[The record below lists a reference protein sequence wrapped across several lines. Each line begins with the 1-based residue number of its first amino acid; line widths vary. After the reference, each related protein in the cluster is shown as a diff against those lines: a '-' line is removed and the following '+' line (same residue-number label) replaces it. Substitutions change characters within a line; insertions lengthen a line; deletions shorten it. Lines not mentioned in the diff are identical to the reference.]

1 MATNENKWDKLT
13 NIPNEYKEDSGIAQK
28 AILEIQQRQTK
39 KAKVNFFARSWKKML
54 AVCTSVALF
63 FGLGIGMYFSERRSG
78 EETPNVPQAP
88 MVVYYDRELLQ
99 VNKVADVEVFLESI
113 HRDILYFSENSTT
126 RCASIAE
133 TEEPAYLMQDM
144 LYVGGSGF
152 DQVNLKIV
160 LLENAIFD
168 FEELFEE
175 LTYSIELNQ
184 ISILYQP
191 TINIEDNQQTI
202 YAKMGYDGNMY
213 YFSIISN
220 GEPES
225 VVKQYVELLLD

>member
-54 AVCTSVALF
+54 AVSTSIALF
-63 FGLGIGMYFSERRSG
+63 IGIGLGVYLSGQRSQDDS
-78 EETPNVPQAP
+78 PNAPQVPII
-88 MVVYYDRELLQ
+88 VYYDRDLLKM
-99 VNKVADVEVFLESI
+99 NKVADVESFLDGI
-113 HRDILYFSENSTT
+113 HKDVLYFSNNVTT
-126 RCASIAE
+126 RCAVIAE

-144 LYVGGSGF
+144 LYIGSNGF

-160 LLENAIFD
+160 LLENAAFD

-175 LTYSIELNQ
+175 LTYSIEFNE

-191 TINIEDNQQTI
+191 TINLESNQQTI
-202 YAKMGYDGNMY
+202 YAKMGYNENMY

-220 GEPES
+220 GEPEL

>member
-13 NIPNEYKEDSGIAQK
+13 NIPNEYKENSGIAQK

-39 KAKVNFFARSWKKML
+39 KTKVNFFARSWKKIL
-54 AVCTSVALF
+54 AVSTSIALF
-63 FGLGIGMYFSERRSG
+63 VGIGLGVYLSGQRSQDDS
-78 EETPNVPQAP
+78 PNAPQVPII
-88 MVVYYDRELLQ
+88 VYYDRELLR
-99 VNKVADVEVFLESI
+99 VDEIADAKAFLDVIQEDVSC
-113 HRDILYFSENSTT
+113 FSNNAIT
-126 RCASIAE
+126 RCAVVLE

-144 LYVGGSGF
+144 LYIGSNGF

-160 LLENAIFD
+160 LLKNAAFD

-175 LTYSIELNQ
+175 LTYSIEFNE

-191 TINIEDNQQTI
+191 TINVENNQQTI
-202 YAKMGYDGNMY
+202 YAKMGYNEHMY

-220 GEPES
+220 GEPEL